1 MGGGHSKPECN
12 NSKSR
17 AGTVTCPTADG
28 PSRPFL
34 CQNSIQYLLLA
45 FFAGVLLTLLLLALI
60 FFIIKSYRKRHSSPC
75 ALDPPFD
82 PHSGQDPPA
91 KLSSPEEALT
101 YASMTFQIAEKNHHL
116 TEKHSAGLDPVVYSQ
131 IKVTN
136 SPDLSSEA

>member
-1 MGGGHSKPECN
+1 MKISGREESPQFSLRPQIVLEPKSKML
-12 NSKSR
+12 KSS
-17 AGTVTCPTADG
+17 G
-28 PSRPFL
+28 
-34 CQNSIQYLLLA
+34 IQYLLLA
-45 FFAGVLLTLLLLALI
+45 FFAGVLITLLLLALI
-60 FFIIKSYRKRHSSPC
+60 FFVIKSYRKRHSSPC

-82 PHSGQDPPA
+82 PHSGQDSPA

-101 YASMTFQIAEKNHHL
+101 YASMTFQIAEEKNHYL

>member
-12 NSKSR
+12 NNEQSTNTVAPTPPFSFWERTKTTGN
-17 AGTVTCPTADG
+17 AG
-28 PSRPFL
+28 
-34 CQNSIQYLLLA
+34 
-45 FFAGVLLTLLLLALI
+45 
-60 FFIIKSYRKRHSSPC
+60 HSSPC

-136 SPDLSSEA
+136 SPDLSREA

>member
-12 NSKSR
+12 NDEQNTN
-17 AGTVTCPTADG
+17 TVAPT
-28 PSRPFL
+28 PPFSFWERT
-34 CQNSIQYLLLA
+34 NIQYLLLA
-45 FFAGVLLTLLLLALI
+45 FFAGVLITLLLLALI

-82 PHSGQDPPA
+82 PHSGQDSPA

-101 YASMTFQIAEKNHHL
+101 YASMTFQIAEEKNHYL

-136 SPDLSSEA
+136 SPNLSSEA